1 MQDGA
6 LATFEFGPVL
16 VINGQAASFSKTFDV
31 ISTRESRREPH
42 TAIGMI
48 APLHYLVI
56 VVDGRQ
62 SGYSEGMSLQAL
74 QQMFVRYGAQTAI
87 NLDGGG
93 STEMWFQGQVI
104 SSPSGGKERYVSDMI
119 WWWFGMKK
127 HYVK

>member
-6 LATFEFGPVL
+6 LATFEFGPML

-62 SGYSEGMSLQAL
+62 SGYSEDMSLQAL

-87 NLDGGG
+87 IW
-93 STEMWFQGQVI
+93 TEADPPKCGFRGRL
-104 SSPSGGKERYVSDMI
+104 SAAPAAARN
-119 WWWFGMKK
+119 GM
-127 HYVK
+127 YPI